1 MEASQAERGRFIDF
15 GRLQRAE
22 YFGFLAAILLFIS
35 LFLPWFNADAS
46 KASTVTIGGQ
56 DGELSAFATYGILDW
71 LLVAACSAPFIL
83 AYIIARGHALSW
95 RPGEVTAIVGL
106 TAFVLIF
113 CNGVVFGKP
122 GEPDAAISFEIGWFL
137 GLLAAAGIALSGF
150 LRQLEGA
157 GRKPP
162 GV

>member
-1 MEASQAERGRFIDF
+1 MEASQAERQPVVDLS
-15 GRLQRAE
+15 RLRPAE
-22 YFGFLAAILLFIS
+22 YAGFVAAAVLFIS
-35 LFLPWFNADAS
+35 LFLPWFSAPENPANAS
-46 KASTVTIGGQ
+46 INGEK
-56 DGELSAFATYGILDW
+56 GELNAFQTYVSLDW

-83 AYIIARGHALSW
+83 AYIIVRRHELSW

-113 CNGVVFGKP
+113 CNGVAFGKP
-122 GEPDAAISFEIGWFL
+122 GEPDSEISFGIGWFL
-137 GLLAAAGIALSGF
+137 GLGAAAGIALSGF
-150 LRQLEGA
+150 FRQLKGV

>member
-1 MEASQAERGRFIDF
+1 MEASQAERRGFID
-15 GRLQRAE
+15 LSKLHAAE
-22 YFGFLAAILLFIS
+22 YFGFAAAAVLFIS
-35 LFLPWFNADAS
+35 LFLPWF
-46 KASTVTIGGQ
+46 STNENNPQAAINGET
-56 DGELSAFATYGILDW
+56 GELNAFQTFVSLDW

-83 AYIIARGHALSW
+83 AYIIIRRHELSW

-113 CNGVVFGKP
+113 CNGIAFGKP
-122 GEPDAAISFEIGWFL
+122 GEPDSEISFGIGWYL
-137 GLLAAAGIALSGF
+137 GLAAAAGIAISGF
-150 LRQLEGA
+150 FRQLEGV

>member
-1 MEASQAERGRFIDF
+1 MS
-15 GRLQRAE
+15 
-22 YFGFLAAILLFIS
+22 
-35 LFLPWFNADAS
+35 
-46 KASTVTIGGQ
+46 
-56 DGELSAFATYGILDW
+56 LDW

-83 AYIIARGHALSW
+83 AYIIIRRHELSW

-113 CNGVVFGKP
+113 CNGIAFGKP
-122 GEPDAAISFEIGWFL
+122 GEPDSEISFGIGWYL
-137 GLLAAAGIALSGF
+137 GLAAAAGIAISGF
-150 LRQLEGA
+150 FRQLEGA

>member
-1 MEASQAERGRFIDF
+1 MEASQAERRGFIDLSK
-15 GRLQRAE
+15 LQRPE
-22 YFGFLAAILLFIS
+22 YFGFAAAVLLFIS
-35 LFLPWFNADAS
+35 LFLPWF
-46 KASTVTIGGQ
+46 STNENNPQATINGET
-56 DGELSAFATYGILDW
+56 GELNAFQTFVSLDW

-83 AYIIARGHALSW
+83 AYIIVRSHELSW

-113 CNGVVFGKP
+113 CNGVAFGKP
-122 GEPDAAISFEIGWFL
+122 GEPDSEIAFGIGWYL
-137 GLLAAAGIALSGF
+137 GLAAAAGIAISGF
-150 LRQLEGA
+150 FRQLEGV

>member
-1 MEASQAERGRFIDF
+1 MEASEAEQRSVVDLS
-15 GRLQRAE
+15 RLRPAE
-22 YFGFLAAILLFIS
+22 YVGFVAAGLLFLS
-35 LFLPWFNADAS
+35 LFLPWF
-46 KASTVTIGGQ
+46 STNENNPQATINGET
-56 DGELSAFATYGILDW
+56 GELNAFQTYVSLDW

-83 AYIIARGHALSW
+83 AYIIIRGHELSW

-113 CNGVVFGKP
+113 SNGVAFGKP
-122 GEPDAAISFEIGWFL
+122 GEPDSEISFGIGWYL
-137 GLLAAAGIALSGF
+137 GLASAAGIAVSGF
-150 LRQLEGA
+150 FRQLRGA